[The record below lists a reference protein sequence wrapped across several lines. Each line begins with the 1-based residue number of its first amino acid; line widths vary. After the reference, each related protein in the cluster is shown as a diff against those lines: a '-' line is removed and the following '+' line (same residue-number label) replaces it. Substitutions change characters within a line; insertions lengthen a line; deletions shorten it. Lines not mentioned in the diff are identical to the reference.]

1 MSESA
6 LEWHLRRGLATPE
19 SFGYFLETCAGYW
32 PDREVVS
39 FRDLRFSYLDLHRW
53 SLAAARQFVECGFRP
68 GDRVMIQAANS
79 VELLVAQFATWRI
92 GGVTVPIVPMYRAHE
107 LTTIVRELAPR
118 FIVSSGRVGS
128 RCYCSELDEL
138 LAELG
143 HQPLARIVLES
154 EAYRPGWATLVRA
167 PEREAAI
174 DAHGLPEPAA
184 ASECAVILYTSGSTA
199 APKGAMLRSAAI
211 VNNARAFQ
219 KMIGMGQNDVVL
231 CATPLGH
238 TGALINGMI
247 VPMTAGARSVVLPA
261 WKPEEA
267 VAAISREQITVMSA
281 PPLILQDL
289 VERYEAA
296 APSGHRLGKF
306 YGGGGPVA
314 PSLVQRADA
323 VGIKAIRAF
332 GMTETT
338 GNFTVCHTDESFE
351 RRASFD
357 GHPIYGNQIEIVD
370 ETRRPQPR
378 GSIGEIRVR
387 GPSLLMGYTDPAL
400 TKAYIDAEGWFYTG
414 DLGKLDADGWL
425 TIEGRLKDIINRG
438 GEKFSSQDIEAAIA
452 SHPDITDVAVVG
464 APDPRYGEVVAAFIR
479 LRPSVDW
486 AGPEKILEHL
496 ETAKLAKQKRP
507 VLWRVLDEFPRTP
520 SGKISKPALRAIL
533 WNTEPNRPNT
543 N

>member
-1 MSESA
+1 MD
-6 LEWHLRRGLATPE
+6 WYLRRGLATE
-19 SFGYFLETCAGYW
+19 EAFGYFLESCAGYW

-39 FRDLRFSYLDLHRW
+39 FGDLRCTYSDLHRW
-53 SLAAARQFVECGFRP
+53 SLAAARQFVESGLVP
-68 GDRVMIQAANS
+68 GDRVMIQATNS
-79 VELLVAQFATWRI
+79 VELLVAQFATWRV

-107 LTTIVRELAPR
+107 LATIVRELTPT
-118 FIVSSGRVGS
+118 IVVSSGRVGS
-128 RCYCSELDEL
+128 RCYCTDLDDL
-138 LAELG
+138 LSELG
-143 HQPLARIVLES
+143 HEPLARIVLDS
-154 EAYRPGWATLVRA
+154 EAYRPGWTTLA
-167 PEREAAI
+167 PAPARDAAI

-184 ASECAVILYTSGSTA
+184 GSECAVILYTSGSTA

-211 VNNARAFQ
+211 VNGARAFQ
-219 KMIGMGQNDVVL
+219 KTTGIGQADVVL

-247 VPMTAGARSVVLPA
+247 VPMTAGARSVVLPS

-267 VAAISREQITVMSA
+267 VAAITREQVTVMSA

-296 APSGHRLGKF
+296 PPSGHRLQKF

-323 VGIKAIRAF
+323 VGIRAIRAF

-338 GNFTVCHTDESFE
+338 GNFTVCRTDEPFE
-351 RRASFD
+351 RRARFD

-370 ETRRPQPR
+370 EARRPLPAGR
-378 GSIGEIRVR
+378 TGEIRVR
-387 GPSLLMGYTDPAL
+387 GPFLLMGYTDAAL
-400 TKAYIDAEGWFYTG
+400 TAAYVDAEGWFYTG
-414 DLGKLDADGWL
+414 DLGKLDDDGWL

-452 SHPDITDVAVVG
+452 SHPDITDVAVVA

-479 LRPSVDW
+479 LQPSVAW
-486 AGPEKILEHL
+486 AGPEKILDHL

-507 VLWRVLDEFPRTP
+507 VHWHVLGEFPRTP
-520 SGKISKPALRAIL
+520 SGKVSKQALRAML
-533 WNTEPNRPNT
+533 WDK
-543 N
+543 